1 MKQLCSTSSLHVIL
15 ESEATSEFK
24 GKEEFTRNCGKNC
37 SKNYSTSVSS
47 YEPFPLYEDST
58 QP

>member
-15 ESEATSEFK
+15 ETKATSEFK
-24 GKEEFTRNCGKNC
+24 GKEEFTRNCVKNC

-47 YEPFPLYEDST
+47 YEPSPLYEDST